1 MKSVILQPL
10 GLVSQDLL
18 FDLKTYLIKV
28 IDVDVYI
35 ANKSIEIPRAAFN
48 PVRGQYNSTYILN
61 YLKVSSSHLPYDK
74 VIGIADIDA
83 YVEGLNFVFGEAEL
97 GGRVG
102 VVYLGRLRPE
112 FYGGEEDYELLLIR
126 TLKEVL
132 HELGHTFGL
141 LHCANRRCVMT
152 FSNSIF
158 DTDYK
163 EANFCKECSKRL
175 NARGVI
181 VLSPID

>member
-1 MKSVILQPL
+1 MKSIILQPL

-18 FDLKTYLIKV
+18 FDLKTYLAKVIKV
-28 IDVDVYI
+28 DAYVPS
-35 ANKSIEIPRAAFN
+35 KSIEIPRTAFN

-61 YLKVSSSHLPYDK
+61 HLKVSSSHLQYDK
-74 VIGIADIDA
+74 IIGIADIDA

-112 FYGGEEDYELLLIR
+112 FYGCEEDYELLLTR

-152 FSNSIF
+152 FSNSIL

-163 EANFCKECSKRL
+163 EANFCKECSRKL
-175 NARGVI
+175 NARGVL
-181 VLSPID
+181 VLNPID